1 LKLSLLLLL
10 LLLLLPP
17 GAVEILNSYK
27 QAGTER
33 EEREPT
39 VVEDPEVPRLRPWEC
54 QRGV

>member
-1 LKLSLLLLL
+1 MKLSLLL